1 VAHPVLGEA
10 SQAAEEE
17 QELRGREVRRP
28 GDGGERERGREEQR
42 VGAAGGGVSE
52 VAVVRRGGGDEGGG
66 ERGEVVGVCG
76 ELGDEVGVAEDAGV
90 EQRVRG
96 WEHPTQSESEAM
108 PIAAVTGRRG
118 DCDALEEGERGW
130 PMHLVCYSALS
141 RLFYFYIF

>member
-1 VAHPVLGEA
+1 M
-10 SQAAEEE
+10 
-17 QELRGREVRRP
+17 
-28 GDGGERERGREEQR
+28 
-42 VGAAGGGVSE
+42 GATGGGVGE
-52 VAVVRRGGGDEGGG
+52 VAVVRRGSG
-66 ERGEVVGVCG
+66 EWEEVV
-76 ELGDEVGVAEDAGV
+76 GV